1 MYQRSR
7 GFSFPDHKTGGQ
19 WIMVVSDKKLER
31 INELAKK
38 AKTVGLTEEE
48 KAERDLLRKEYL
60 ENFRKRFENQLQ
72 QIQILEPDGSVTP
85 VRRKSGKTII

>member
-1 MYQRSR
+1 M
-7 GFSFPDHKTGGQ
+7 
-19 WIMVVSDKKLER
+19 IVSDKKLQR

-48 KAERDLLRKEYL
+48 TAERDLLRKEYL
-60 ENFRKRFENQLQ
+60 ENFRKKFENQLQ

-85 VRRKSGKTII
+85 VRKKSKKKKNGDLN

>member
-1 MYQRSR
+1 
-7 GFSFPDHKTGGQ
+7 
-19 WIMVVSDKKLER
+19 MVISDKKLER

-60 ENFRKRFENQLQ
+60 EA
-72 QIQILEPDGSVTP
+72 
-85 VRRKSGKTII
+85 VRRNFKATLDSIEIKK

>member
-1 MYQRSR
+1 
-7 GFSFPDHKTGGQ
+7 
-19 WIMVVSDKKLER
+19 MVISDKKLER

-60 ENFRKRFENQLQ
+60 ENSEKDLKAASADTDSRAGRQYYA
-72 QIQILEPDGSVTP
+72 GSQEQE
-85 VRRKSGKTII
+85 KQ